1 MRAYGFVEDRFRAL
15 RNDVSIQR
23 MHSRLTAALQ
33 EEQAR
38 FMILAHYQFCDASEQ
53 ASDPVP
59 LSGAAI
65 LLHVLRLNPGL
76 QADPESLDSVSVF
89 DRETN
94 IKETCKTLT
103 SLTKASGLA

>member
-1 MRAYGFVEDRFRAL
+1 MRLPPGEGMDMRAYGFVEDRFRAL

-65 LLHVLRLNPGL
+65 LLHSLRS
-76 QADPESLDSVSVF
+76 QLDCRRTPSRWTRS
-89 DRETN
+89 R
-94 IKETCKTLT
+94 
-103 SLTKASGLA
+103 SLTARPTSRRRARP